1 MVICFE
7 LLTTFLIYH
16 EFYGIMT
23 SFQNVK
29 KNFIAIFAINEI
41 DFFLAII

>member
-29 KNFIAIFAINEI
+29 KKFHSYFAINEI
-41 DFFLAII
+41 DIF